1 MTLKEELQKKNSIPF
16 PEGKIVTL
24 DGRELDGFPLATHR
38 AAIDNELS
46 LDTTGQYLSLK
57 SGRCSRKSID
67 VPEKTD
73 DQKKLFTDN
82 AFYLLAHKDR
92 IMNDSR
98 MFLCQVDVHSGLA
111 YTGTSGFQAPTIG
124 VYLEW
129 WSNCD
134 NAMQKDDSGE
144 VRLVYYLAG
153 SPLSGRN
160 SCAVVYQ
167 DGRTESVHLTSFIS
181 YWPPFIE
188 INRRYDTAKQRYH
201 AYSLQQVL
209 DILHREDD
217 GDVDF
222 AHMIE
227 TEMMKKEVKRLN
239 RQLEC
244 AEREGELWHK
254 KYNHLLLQTKD
265 KEVRQLYNA
274 YIEMEK
280 QSTAEIEQL
289 TEKRRQYRSE
299 MKKGNITHL
308 QYQPLIR
315 PLNKRKEYLVMEMYR
330 FRVQKVR
337 ELFPDDRITF
347 DHVAEYVQ
355 SSQLTASN
363 K

>member
-1 MTLKEELQKKNSIPF
+1 MTFRDELRKKNSIPF

-24 DGRELDGFPLATHR
+24 DGRELDCFPLAMHH

-73 DQKKLFTDN
+73 DQEKLFADN

-111 YTGTSGFQAPTIG
+111 YVGTSGFRTPTIG

-129 WSNCD
+129 WSNSD

-181 YWPPFIE
+181 YWPSFME

-227 TEMMKKEVKRLN
+227 TEMMKKEVMRLN

-274 YIEMEK
+274 YIEMKE

-289 TEKRRQYRSE
+289 KNKSMQIRSDF
-299 MKKGNITHL
+299 KNGNITNL
-308 QYQPLIR
+308 QYQPLIM
-315 PLNKRKEYLVMEMYR
+315 PINKREQHLLME
-330 FRVQKVR
+330 
-337 ELFPDDRITF
+337 
-347 DHVAEYVQ
+347 
-355 SSQLTASN
+355 
-363 K
+363 